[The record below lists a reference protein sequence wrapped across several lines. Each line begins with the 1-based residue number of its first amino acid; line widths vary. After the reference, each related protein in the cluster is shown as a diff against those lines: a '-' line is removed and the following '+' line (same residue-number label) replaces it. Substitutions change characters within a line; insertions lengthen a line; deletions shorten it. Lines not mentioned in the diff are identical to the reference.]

1 MAYGR
6 LDVFYPD
13 GNFRSFGLKDNNIS
27 VGRSPGN
34 TVQLDSE
41 TLSRYHFS
49 VTHADGAVYLNDL
62 ESQNGTYID
71 GVKVPDGERRE
82 LRGGEEIL
90 AGEMRLIYHVVDEM
104 PTQPVRPAVDTT
116 QRIESANINFEI
128 SVQPPPIAVPPGAHA
143 SAELS
148 VFNRGEEAQTYLV
161 DVEGVPRDWLRVDRP
176 KLMVGAEA
184 SEQIIINFRPSR
196 HPNTEPGE
204 YPVTLTVREEDNPS
218 NSLTVST
225 HVRILPYSGL
235 GVALERKHVS
245 SGESFRLH
253 MHNQGNADLPL
264 AIGGGRRTNNVT
276 LDFETP
282 TQVTLQPGQRTLVKG
297 RARPVNNRL
306 LGGAETYPFDVVI
319 RSQDPSQFMAV
330 VQGKVTQHAL
340 LPRWVPAAA
349 TVGLVALIGVMIG
362 LFAFLTA
369 PQPSVTDLQVATT
382 SIPRGEPLVIQW
394 QAEDVTNLQLLVN
407 ETPVADLPP
416 EERRYTLQTD
426 TLEENA
432 VISVVGAARNSSAR
446 LDQSVRVYDPIVI
459 ETFNA
464 QPAQLVRHV
473 VQTLD
478 LSWAVQNADFVQIN
492 GLEPFNDQDIT
503 GQDLDPVSSV
513 EGLVGIV
520 TDDLAL
526 TLYAEDALGNARTEQ
541 LVIPSVP
548 PQCTPEDEP
557 LTLRDGPDTLNQA
570 VGTVPV
576 DATVTVNARDVSGAW
591 VRVQLEGG
599 VSGWGALAGLTC
611 ADTFNPANLQQ
622 EINVTPPPTA
632 PTETNTP
639 APTATRESQGAVPT
653 PQPTTAG

>member
-1 MAYGR
+1 M
-6 LDVFYPD
+6 
-13 GNFRSFGLKDNNIS
+13 
-27 VGRSPGN
+27 
-34 TVQLDSE
+34 
-41 TLSRYHFS
+41 
-49 VTHADGAVYLNDL
+49 
-62 ESQNGTYID
+62 
-71 GVKVPDGERRE
+71 
-82 LRGGEEIL
+82 
-90 AGEMRLIYHVVDEM
+90 
-104 PTQPVRPAVDTT
+104 
-116 QRIESANINFEI
+116 
-128 SVQPPPIAVPPGAHA
+128 
-143 SAELS
+143 
-148 VFNRGEEAQTYLV
+148 
-161 DVEGVPRDWLRVDRP
+161 
-176 KLMVGAEA
+176 
-184 SEQIIINFRPSR
+184 
-196 HPNTEPGE
+196 
-204 YPVTLTVREEDNPS
+204 
-218 NSLTVST
+218 
-225 HVRILPYSGL
+225 
-235 GVALERKHVS
+235 
-245 SGESFRLH
+245 
-253 MHNQGNADLPL
+253 
-264 AIGGGRRTNNVT
+264 
-276 LDFETP
+276 
-282 TQVTLQPGQRTLVKG
+282 
-297 RARPVNNRL
+297 
-306 LGGAETYPFDVVI
+306 
-319 RSQDPSQFMAV
+319 
-330 VQGKVTQHAL
+330 
-340 LPRWVPAAA
+340 
-349 TVGLVALIGVMIG
+349 
-362 LFAFLTA
+362 
-369 PQPSVTDLQVATT
+369 
-382 SIPRGEPLVIQW
+382 
-394 QAEDVTNLQLLVN
+394 
-407 ETPVADLPP
+407 
-416 EERRYTLQTD
+416 
-426 TLEENA
+426 
-432 VISVVGAARNSSAR
+432 
-446 LDQSVRVYDPIVI
+446 RVYDPIVI

-492 GLEPFNDQDIT
+492 GLEPFNDQDVT